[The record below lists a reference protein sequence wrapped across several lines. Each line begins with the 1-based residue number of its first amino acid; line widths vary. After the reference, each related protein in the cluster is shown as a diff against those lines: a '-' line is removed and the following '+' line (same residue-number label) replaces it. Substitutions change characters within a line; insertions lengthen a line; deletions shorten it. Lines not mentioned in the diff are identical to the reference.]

1 MFWKDQLP
9 HYLKLKLLSV
19 HQIFCEILA
28 NILASLA
35 TSCLVPLGVP
45 GLFSRSCAEL
55 LRDTLGVVVG
65 ILSVFVFV
73 AGCFALNRVMK
84 ISSAL
89 LPNWNSKLRLKKH
102 AQEKARNYLYCR
114 ISSGLS
120 FKIWF
125 LTFNPIAQPMIS
137 AKMTKR
143 HDKRNIFEKLYRHE

>member
-55 LRDTLGVVVG
+55 LRDTLGGGLLRAESCDEDLIGVVAELELEASLEKACTRKG
-65 ILSVFVFV
+65 TQLSV
-73 AGCFALNRVMK
+73 L
-84 ISSAL
+84 
-89 LPNWNSKLRLKKH
+89 
-102 AQEKARNYLYCR
+102 Q
-114 ISSGLS
+114 
-120 FKIWF
+120 
-125 LTFNPIAQPMIS
+125 
-137 AKMTKR
+137 
-143 HDKRNIFEKLYRHE
+143 NIFWPFI